1 MEKRKRKGRWLRRLL
16 RVVAGFILLFIAAC
30 LVLDYFVQFRMSDEE
45 LKEFFAKNKVPAEV
59 RYYRAGGRTMRYA
72 SMGHDSLPALLFIH
86 GSPSSLSIYKDYYK
100 DPEFLSKFKMYA
112 VDRPGYGNSGLGN
125 AEPSIQKQ
133 AEMIRPILDS
143 LNKVKKPVII
153 MAGSYGTSIA
163 CRLAMDHPGLVDGL
177 VLVAPSLAPGE
188 ETVYWFTPAVE
199 SPLVN
204 WFIPRMLRTA
214 NAEKIHHEEELRKML
229 PYWQNI
235 RIPVMYLQGDKDE
248 LIDTSNASFARRHLV
263 NVPFLEITWL
273 KGRKH
278 FVAFDEQPMI
288 RRKILEMNDRLRK

>member
-1 MEKRKRKGRWLRRLL
+1 MRRLL
-16 RVVAGFILLFIAAC
+16 RVVVGFVLLFIVAC
-30 LVLDYFVQFRMSDEE
+30 LVVDHFVQFRMSDEE
-45 LKEFFAKNKVPAEV
+45 LKEFFAENKVPAEI
-59 RYYRAGGRTMRYA
+59 RYYKAGGRTMRYA
-72 SMGHDSLPALLFIH
+72 SMGNDSLPALLFIH

-100 DPEFLSKFKMYA
+100 DREYLSKFKMYA
-112 VDRPGYGNSGLGN
+112 VDRPGYGYSGLGHV
-125 AEPSIQKQ
+125 EPSIQKQ
-133 AEMIRPILDS
+133 SEMIRPILDS

-188 ETVYWFTPAVE
+188 ETVYWFTSTVE

-214 NAEKIHHEEELRKML
+214 NTEKTHHEEELRKML
-229 PYWQNI
+229 PYWKNI

-248 LIDTSNASFARRHLV
+248 LIDTSNASFARRQLV

-273 KGRKH
+273 KGRQH

-288 RRKILEMNDRLRK
+288 RRKILEMYERVK